1 MRHRHRP
8 GLEGGSLALRF
19 DGVNAELFEGATGRE
34 AGSLLCG
41 DIRTEQG
48 ASIAP
53 PRSAKGNRRQRVRDT
68 IIMVTAGH

>member
-1 MRHRHRP
+1 MGP
-8 GLEGGSLALRF
+8 P
-19 DGVNAELFEGATGRE
+19 GRE

-48 ASIAP
+48 ASIVRCHGRGKVIADD
-53 PRSAKGNRRQRVRDT
+53 VRDT